1 MFGSNLSTIT
11 ERKARDS
18 TTGSKKSKAYT
29 PDKSNNNNSGNHEE
43 LYKIVYMSLFFLSIF

>member
-18 TTGSKKSKAYT
+18 TTGSKKTKSYT
-29 PDKSNNNNSGNHEE
+29 PDKSNNNNSGNHDE
-43 LYKIVYMSLFFLSIF
+43 L